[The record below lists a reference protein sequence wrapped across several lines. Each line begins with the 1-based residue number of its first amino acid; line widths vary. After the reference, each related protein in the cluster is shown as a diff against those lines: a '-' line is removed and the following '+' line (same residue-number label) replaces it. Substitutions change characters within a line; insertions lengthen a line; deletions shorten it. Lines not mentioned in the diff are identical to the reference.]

1 LEYVVRQLSVEV
13 KSTIFYKS
21 VQLIGY
27 TDDIHNT
34 GRTKRAV
41 PEVHEGLKEKAKET
55 GLNIRDEKQKQWYK
69 IGEEEE

>member
-1 LEYVVRQLSVEV
+1 
-13 KSTIFYKS
+13 
-21 VQLIGY
+21 VQLTGY
-27 TDDIHNT
+27 TDDIHVM

-41 PEVHEGLKEKAKET
+41 SAVHEGLRERKRERVRESACARAKEI